1 MLSIGILL
9 GILVTFI
16 ILIAGYIMLTGKVEH
31 ASINMNI
38 HSKKVSYY
46 VESEKKEK

>member
-1 MLSIGILL
+1 MCIGILI

-16 ILIAGYIMLTGKVEH
+16 TSIAGYIMLTGKVEH

-38 HSKKVSYY
+38 RGKKVSYY

>member
-1 MLSIGILL
+1 MCIGILI

-16 ILIAGYIMLTGKVEH
+16 TIIAGYIMLTGKVEH
-31 ASINMNI
+31 ASINMNV
-38 HSKKVSYY
+38 HGKKVSYY